1 MFPFYILSAESEFA
15 NSEKKITTDHLDFGD
30 DIEDEQSENFHN
42 RSIILVESPEPSIR
56 MVSPEP
62 SALPR
67 EFSNM
72 KYSQLNKIILS
83 MSSDVNEEDDDTDS
97 EPRIV
102 SGLTGE
108 EKSTNDSYEDDPF
121 EEMDV
126 KLTSNDRDDEDTNE
140 ITDAFPDLNLLN
152 KG

>member
-1 MFPFYILSAESEFA
+1 
-15 NSEKKITTDHLDFGD
+15 
-30 DIEDEQSENFHN
+30 
-42 RSIILVESPEPSIR
+42 

-108 EKSTNDSYEDDPF
+108 EKSENDSYEDDPF

-126 KLTSNDRDDEDTNE
+126 RIRSKDEDDEDTNE
-140 ITDAFPDLNLLN
+140 ITDAFPDLNLLK

>member
-1 MFPFYILSAESEFA
+1 MP
-15 NSEKKITTDHLDFGD
+15 KDDPDFGD
-30 DIEDEQSENFHN
+30 DTESEKSASFHS
-42 RSIILVESPEPSIR
+42 RSTHLVESPEPSIR

-67 EFSNM
+67 EFLNM

-83 MSSDVNEEDDDTDS
+83 MSSDVNDDDDDTDS
-97 EPRIV
+97 EPRNV

-108 EKSTNDSYEDDPF
+108 IKSANDSSEDDPF

-126 KLTSNDRDDEDTNE
+126 KISSKDGNDEDIDE
-140 ITDAFPDLNLLN
+140 ITDAFPDLNLLK